1 VKYSTER
8 KQAVLTKLC
17 PPHNRTIREVAAEE
31 GISEA
36 TLYNWRK
43 QARERGELYPDA
55 GSEAEG
61 WTARDKFSAVLETAA
76 MNEAERSEYCRK
88 RGLYPEQLAA
98 WRRACE
104 QANDWA
110 EQRSALQLK
119 AERDQRSAEAVRSAN
134 ASSASSAR
142 KRRSRA
148 FTYCFRYSRTS
159 ALTEVCSRTATSRAF
174 CSSSSSRLR
183 VRFATSGSFRLFIVQ
198 HVSSDT
204 LLYALRRHLLLR
216 TRCRDFRVC

>member
-119 AERDQRSAEAVRSAN
+119 ANREQRRKLRQLERELDRKEKALAETAALLTLSKK
-134 ASSASSAR
+134 AR
-142 KRRSRA
+142 A
-148 FTYCFRYSRTS
+148 IWGDG
-159 ALTEVCSRTATSRAF
+159 E
-174 CSSSSSRLR
+174 
-183 VRFATSGSFRLFIVQ
+183 
-198 HVSSDT
+198 DE
-204 LLYALRRHLLLR
+204 
-216 TRCRDFRVC
+216 